1 MTRKCFV
8 KLLMAEGFSRNYA
21 NFTARLWASKSFSYE
36 EIAARIWGDKPGAT
50 RAGRRL
56 KT

>member
-1 MTRKCFV
+1 MTRKRFV

-36 EIAARIWGDKPGAT
+36 EIAARIW
-50 RAGRRL
+50 R
-56 KT
+56 